1 MARSV
6 PLGIRLLPALPGV
19 DRNVAY
25 KFFILVFTFFCYM
38 SYHLSRKPISIV
50 KSVLHRKNCSIPL
63 LPTEVAKFD
72 NSTDCDWAPFNHG
85 DFATLLGSLDLAYLF
100 AYAVG
105 MFFSGHIAERMNLR
119 HFLSLGMI
127 TSGILT
133 AAFGMGYFLGIHM
146 LWYYI
151 LVQIIG
157 GLVQSSGW
165 PSVVAC
171 VGNWYGKGKRG
182 LIMGIWNS
190 HTSVGNI
197 LGSLIAGV
205 WVNHAWGWSFIVPG
219 IIIGCLGILVFFFLV
234 PEPGA
239 VNCDR
244 PVHHIAGEEQNGAQ
258 STDGVVTVLKTE
270 QAPVAHP
277 DVNCNEKINLGFND
291 SDLDK
296 KKIDLSEVII
306 DPSRAVV
313 TFNGEKVVLSNWCNG
328 AVLNGSVQNGPHLT
342 NDEVHD
348 KHQGG
353 ARPFPELVTNTGLP
367 TKEEPLMRTGDDD
380 IDHKK
385 DEAISLFKALMIP
398 GVIEFSLCLFFAKL
412 VSYTFLFW
420 LPKYISYK
428 TSYDAEVAGDLS
440 TLFDVGGI
448 VGGITAGLI
457 SDFTRGRASTC
468 CVMLLLAAPMM
479 FLYNEYGSINYA
491 HSVGLLLICGFFVN
505 GPYALITTAVSADLG
520 THKSLKGNS
529 RALASVTAI
538 IDGTGSIGA
547 AIGPLLTGVIS
558 PTGWNNVFW
567 MLIAADGLA
576 MVFLIRLVTKEIQL
590 WRLTGCTRQIDDVS
604 VNVNIQNTL

>member
-1 MARSV
+1 MAKSI
-6 PLGIRLLPALPGV
+6 PLGIKLLPSIGGT
-19 DRNVAY
+19 DRNVTY
-25 KFFILVFTFFCYM
+25 KIFILILTFFCYT

-63 LPTEVAKFD
+63 LPTDKVKFD

-105 MFFSGHIAERMNLR
+105 MFSSGHIAERMNLR

-133 AAFGMGYFLGIHM
+133 AAFGAGYFLGIHM

-151 LVQIIG
+151 LVQVIG
-157 GLVQSSGW
+157 GLVQSTGW
-165 PSVVAC
+165 PSVVTC

-197 LGSLIAGV
+197 LGSLIAGI
-205 WVNHAWGWSFIVPG
+205 WVNHAWGWSFVVPG
-219 IIIGCLGILVFFFLV
+219 IIIASLGVVVFFFLV
-234 PEPGA
+234 PEPSTVGC
-239 VNCDR
+239 NK
-244 PVHHIAGEEQNGAQ
+244 PVHHGDEDGEEQMDPET
-258 STDGVVTVLKTE
+258 TDTVLKNQ
-270 QAPVAHP
+270 QAPVKPHP
-277 DVNCNEKINLGFND
+277 DGKINHAFSESE
-291 SDLDK
+291 SDV
-296 KKIDLSEVII
+296 KKIDLSEVKV
-306 DPSRAVV
+306 DLSCDSVY
-313 TFNGEKVVLSNWCNG
+313 FNGEKVDLTNLSNGKAQYGTNLSNG
-328 AVLNGSVQNGPHLT
+328 QVQ
-342 NDEVHD
+342 D

-353 ARPFPELVTNTGLP
+353 ASLHAAQLTDKGLP
-367 TKEEPLMRTGDDD
+367 VKAQSLIKKREDEHKE
-380 IDHKK
+380 
-385 DEAISLFKALMIP
+385 DEAISLYRALLIP

-448 VGGITAGLI
+448 VGGIIAGLV

-468 CVMLLLAAPMM
+468 VVMLTLAAPMM
-479 FLYNEYGSINYA
+479 FVYNEYGSINYA
-491 HSVGLLLICGFFVN
+491 HSVGLLLVCGFFVN

-520 THKSLKGNS
+520 THKSLQGNS
-529 RALASVTAI
+529 KALATVTAI

-567 MLIAADGLA
+567 MLIAADVFA
-576 MVFLIRLVTKEIQL
+576 MVFLIRLVTKEIHM
-590 WRLTGCTRQIDDVS
+590 WRLTGCTREIEDVT
-604 VNVNIQNTL
+604 VNIQNTL

>member
-244 PVHHIAGEEQNGAQ
+244 PVHHIAGEE
-258 STDGVVTVLKTE
+258 
-270 QAPVAHP
+270 
-277 DVNCNEKINLGFND
+277 
-291 SDLDK
+291 
-296 KKIDLSEVII
+296 
-306 DPSRAVV
+306 
-313 TFNGEKVVLSNWCNG
+313 
-328 AVLNGSVQNGPHLT
+328 
-342 NDEVHD
+342 
-348 KHQGG
+348 
-353 ARPFPELVTNTGLP
+353 
-367 TKEEPLMRTGDDD
+367 EEPLMRTGDDD